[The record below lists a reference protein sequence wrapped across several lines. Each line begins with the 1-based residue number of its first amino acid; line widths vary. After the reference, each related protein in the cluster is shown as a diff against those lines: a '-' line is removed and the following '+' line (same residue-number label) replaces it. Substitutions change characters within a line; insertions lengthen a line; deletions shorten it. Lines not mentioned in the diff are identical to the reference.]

1 MSGWIKINRS
11 INNHWIFKDP
21 IKFKWWIDILL
32 MANYEAKRVSIGY
45 KVFECKRGEC
55 LMSLKSWGERWG
67 VSKTVVNNFFSMLES
82 DNMIKTVNETV
93 TTRLLVCNYDSYQQ
107 IENGNKTETKRNQ
120 NATEPQQS
128 TTKESKESKE
138 SKEINN
144 KYKKLLL
151 SEIVISDFP
160 HINIKYFE
168 SAKYWQ
174 KLFKQNLIDSD
185 IPTTLID
192 EAKGKWIDDI
202 RMLIEKD
209 GYTFENFRE
218 VYEFLKIN
226 TFWKKNILSTS
237 KLREQMPKLMLEIRN
252 PINKKL
258 PNTPK
263 PKTPYEIEYNELN
276 KGNDPIIFTN

>member
-107 IENGNKTETKRNQ
+107 IENGIKTESKHNQ
-120 NATEPQQS
+120 
-128 TTKESKESKE
+128 K
-138 SKEINN
+138 
-144 KYKKLLL
+144 
-151 SEIVISDFP
+151 
-160 HINIKYFE
+160 
-168 SAKYWQ
+168 
-174 KLFKQNLIDSD
+174 
-185 IPTTLID
+185 TTLTISVEYD
-192 EAKGKWIDDI
+192 TDKLNKIIKIFEKENQDYVFELKKMIPEILD
-202 RMLIEKD
+202 RFIELYK
-209 GYTFENFRE
+209 Y
-218 VYEFLKIN
+218 
-226 TFWKKNILSTS
+226 
-237 KLREQMPKLMLEIRN
+237 
-252 PINKKL
+252 
-258 PNTPK
+258 
-263 PKTPYEIEYNELN
+263 ELN
-276 KGNDPIIFTN
+276 GNKNQIDI